1 MVPPERAG
9 VKVPGD
15 LFATK
20 KRYANI
26 DQKAKPS
33 LAYSSLTT
41 QTQVSENVYLL
52 DEAYGLGKDL
62 LGGKGHG
69 LVEMTHAGLPVPPGL
84 IVSTKVC
91 AEYYE
96 SGQQFPEELMPTV
109 MEKLAKVEE
118 RTGKKFGK
126 SLLVSVRSGA
136 PLSMPGMMDTILNL
150 GLNDDVVQYLITS
163 TKNERF
169 ALDAYRRF
177 IQMYGKIVEQIEG
190 SKFEDLIQKKKDA
203 KGVKDDVELDSED
216 LKQLV
221 SEFKALF
228 RSEAGKEFPSDPKEQ
243 LRRAIEAVL
252 KSWNGKRAIE
262 YRRFY
267 KIDDKMGTAVC
278 IVAMVFGN
286 TGDNSGSGVG
296 FTRNPSTGEQK
307 LYAEFLI
314 NAQGEDVVS
323 GARTPFSIEEIE
335 EKMPDLYKQL
345 VRIAGLLER
354 HYRDMQDFEF
364 TVENGKLWMLQ
375 TRTAK
380 RTAQAAVKIALDLVR
395 EGSITEE
402 DAVMRVDP
410 MQLDQLLHKHID
422 PEAHVDVLVR
432 GIAAS
437 PGAAV
442 GKAVFDTNRAAE
454 LGKLGESVIL
464 VRRETAPEDI
474 HGMIASQGVLTQRGG
489 KTCHA
494 AVVARGMGKP
504 AVVGAESL
512 IILDGK
518 ARSDDVIINEGD
530 IITIDGG
537 TGDVILGTAPLV
549 DAEISGDL
557 EEFLN
562 MADKYRRTG
571 VWANADTPT
580 MVAKA
585 IEFKAEGFGLV
596 RTERMFNAKIR
607 LPFVQRMIIS
617 STTEERK
624 KWLEKLK
631 EFQKKDFYD
640 IFMAAKGRPVVIR
653 LLDLPQHEFL
663 HAPASPELE
672 ELIAKKMSSLK
683 EDNPMLGHRGI
694 RLGMTYPEIYEM
706 QSRAIAEAK
715 VAVEAKGIEV
725 RAEIM
730 LPLTSEA
737 NELARLRELIKKILP
752 DSPVGTM
759 VETPRAAI
767 TATDI
772 AKYSDFF
779 SFGTNDLTQ
788 MTFGMSR
795 DDAEGKFLVKY
806 VEEKILPNN
815 PFEVIDKKGVGRL
828 MQIAS
833 EDGRRVNPKLEI
845 GVCGE
850 TGGDPESIEFF
861 INEVGVNYTS
871 CSPYRVPIARLASAQ
886 AAIKS
891 KSRERAEKK
900 YATTL

>member
-1 MVPPERAG
+1 M
-9 VKVPGD
+9 
-15 LFATK
+15 
-20 KRYANI
+20 
-26 DQKAKPS
+26 
-33 LAYSSLTT
+33 TT
-41 QTQVSENVYLL
+41 QTTISNKVLLL

-69 LVEMTHAGLPVPPGL
+69 LVEMNHAGLPVPPG
-84 IVSTKVC
+84 IIITTTVC
-91 AEYYE
+91 GDYY
-96 SGQQFPEELMPTV
+96 SNDRKFPVNLMPIV
-109 MEKLAKVEE
+109 LSKMKDIEMK
-118 RTGKKFGK
+118 TGKKFGK

-136 PLSMPGMMDTILNL
+136 PISMPGMMDTILNL
-150 GLNDDVVQYLITS
+150 GLNDEVLQYLITS

-169 ALDAYRRF
+169 AYDAYRRF
-177 IQMYGKIVEQIEG
+177 VQMYAKIVEQLEG
-190 SKFEDLIQKKKDA
+190 SLFEDLIQKKKDSRN
-203 KGVKDDVELDSED
+203 VKNDVDLDAEALAELVKEF
-216 LKQLV
+216 KQL
-221 SEFKALF
+221 FK
-228 RSEAGKEFPSDPKEQ
+228 EKTGKAFPNDPNEQ
-243 LRRAIEAVL
+243 LRSAIEAVL

-262 YRRFY
+262 YRKFY
-267 KIDDKMGTAVC
+267 KISDSMGTAVN

-286 TGDNSGSGVG
+286 TGNNSGSGVG
-296 FTRNPSTGEQK
+296 FTRNPNTGEKK
-307 LYAEFLI
+307 LFAEFLI

-323 GARTPFSIEEIE
+323 GARTPFSIDDIKEM
-335 EKMPDLYKQL
+335 MPELYSQISK
-345 VRIAGLLER
+345 IATTLES
-354 HYRDMQDFEF
+354 HYKDMQDFEF

-375 TRTAK
+375 TRTGK
-380 RTAQAAVKIALDLVR
+380 RTAQAAVKIALDLVN
-395 EGSITEE
+395 EGSIKEE
-402 DAVMRVDP
+402 EALLRVEP
-410 MQLDQLLHKHID
+410 TQLDQLLHKHID
-422 PEAHVDVLVR
+422 PESHVDVLVR

-454 LGKLGESVIL
+454 LGKAGEKEIL

-512 IILDGK
+512 LILDGK
-518 ARSDDVIINEGD
+518 ARAGEAVISEGD

-537 TGDVILGTAPLV
+537 TGDVIIGSAPLV
-549 DAEISGDL
+549 DVKLSGDL
-557 EEFLN
+557 GVLLK
-562 MADKYRRTG
+562 MADKFRKTQ
-571 VWANADTPT
+571 VWANADTPS

-585 IEFKAEGFGLV
+585 IEFQAEGFGLV
-596 RTERMFNAKIR
+596 RTERMFNAEDR

-617 STTEERK
+617 SDTEERK
-624 KWLEKLK
+624 KWLERLK
-631 EFQKKDFYD
+631 EFQKKDFHD
-640 IFMAAKGRPVVIR
+640 IFLAAQGRPVVIR

-663 HAPASPELE
+663 HAPASPDLMEP
-672 ELIAKKMSSLK
+672 ITKKLPSLK

-706 QSRAIAEAK
+706 QSKAIAEAK
-715 VAVEAKGIEV
+715 SAVEAAGVKV
-725 RAEIM
+725 KVEIM

-737 NELARLRELIKKILP
+737 NELMRLRKLVKSILP

-759 VETPRAAI
+759 IETPRAAI
-767 TATDI
+767 TADEI

-795 DDAEGKFLVKY
+795 DDAEGKFLIKY
-806 VEEKILPNN
+806 VEEKVIPNN

-828 MQIAS
+828 MKIAS
-833 EDGRRVNPKLEI
+833 ADGRRQNASLEI

-886 AAIKS
+886 AVIHKKS
-891 KSRERAEKK
+891 PRVDGSI
-900 YATTL
+900 

>member
-1 MVPPERAG
+1 M
-9 VKVPGD
+9 
-15 LFATK
+15 
-20 KRYANI
+20 
-26 DQKAKPS
+26 
-33 LAYSSLTT
+33 TT
-41 QTQVSENVYLL
+41 QTAVSENVYLL
-52 DEAYGLGKDL
+52 DEAYGLGKDV

-69 LVEMTHAGLPVPPGL
+69 LVEMAHAGLPVPPAV
-84 IVSTKVC
+84 IISTRVC
-91 AEYYE
+91 AEYYDA
-96 SGQQFPEELMPTV
+96 GGRFPEDLMPTV
-109 MEKLAKVEE
+109 LAKLQSVEQK
-118 RTGKKFGK
+118 TGKKFGK

-150 GLNDDVVQYLITS
+150 GLNDEVVQYLIAS

-169 ALDAYRRF
+169 AFDAYRRF
-177 IQMYGKIVEQIEG
+177 IQMYGKIVEKIDG
-190 SKFEDLIQKKKDA
+190 SRFETIIDEKKKA
-203 KGVKDDVELDSED
+203 KGVSSDVELTTSD
-216 LKQLV
+216 LQELV
-221 SEFKALF
+221 LAFKKIF
-228 RSEAGKEFPSDPKEQ
+228 QEETGREFPSDPQEQ

-252 KSWNGKRAIE
+252 KSWMGKRAIE

-267 KIDDKMGTAVC
+267 KIDDKMGTAVS
-278 IVAMVFGN
+278 IVAMIFGN
-286 TGDNSGSGVG
+286 TGDESGSGVG
-296 FTRNPSTGEQK
+296 FTRNPSTGEKK
-307 LYAEFLI
+307 LFAEFLI

-323 GARTPFSIEEIE
+323 GARTPFSIEDIQ
-335 EKMPDLYKQL
+335 EKMPDLYGQL
-345 VRIAGLLER
+345 QKIAGLLER
-354 HYRDMQDFEF
+354 HYKDVQDFEF

-380 RTAQAAVKIALDLVR
+380 RTAQAAVRIALDLVS
-395 EGSITEE
+395 EGAISEQE
-402 DAVMRVDP
+402 AVMRVEP
-410 MQLDQLLHKHID
+410 TQLDQLLHKHID
-422 PEAHVDVLVR
+422 PEAHVDVLVK

-442 GKAVFDTNRAAE
+442 GKAIFDTGKAAE

-504 AVVGAESL
+504 AVVGAETLLVQDSV
-512 IILDGK
+512 
-518 ARSDDVIINEGD
+518 ARAGDIMINEGD

-537 TGDVILGTAPLV
+537 TGEVILGTAPLV
-549 DAEISGDL
+549 DAEISSDL
-557 EEFLN
+557 EQFLKL
-562 MADKYRRTG
+562 ADKFRKTG

-663 HAPASPELE
+663 HAPASPELG
-672 ELIAKKMSSLK
+672 ELISKKLPSLK

-706 QSRAIAEAK
+706 QASAISEAK
-715 VAVEAKGIEV
+715 KAVEAKGIKV

-737 NELARLRELIKKILP
+737 NELLRLRELIKAILP

-759 VETPRAAI
+759 IETPRAAV
-767 TATDI
+767 TAGEI
-772 AKYSDFF
+772 GRYSDFF

-815 PFEVIDKKGVGRL
+815 PFEVIDERGVGRL
-828 MQIAS
+828 MQIAV
-833 EDGRRVNPKLEI
+833 EDGRAQNPQLEI

-850 TGGDPESIEFF
+850 PGGDPESIEFF
-861 INEVGVNYTS
+861 VNKVGVNYTS

-886 AAIKS
+886 AAIRGGEKLS
-891 KSRERAEKK
+891 KKK
-900 YATTL
+900 YGSTL

>member
-1 MVPPERAG
+1 MPQRSSEAERLRMETSA
-9 VKVPGD
+9 
-15 LFATK
+15 
-20 KRYANI
+20 
-26 DQKAKPS
+26 
-33 LAYSSLTT
+33 
-41 QTQVSENVYLL
+41 QTVYLL
-52 DEAYGLGKDL
+52 EEAHGLGKDV
-62 LGGKGHG
+62 LGGKGQG
-69 LVEMTHAGLPVPPGL
+69 LVEMNRAGLPVPPSV
-84 IVSTKVC
+84 IIPTKVC
-91 AEYYE
+91 VQYYE
-96 SGQQFPEELMPTV
+96 NGQKFPEGLMPSV
-109 MEKLAKVEE
+109 MSKLKKIEE

-150 GLNDDVVQYLITS
+150 GLNDEVLQYLISS

-169 ALDAYRRF
+169 AYDAYRRF
-177 IQMYGKIVEQIEG
+177 VQMYGKIVERLDGEE
-190 SKFEDLIQKKKDA
+190 FEKLIQKKKEA
-203 KGVKDDVELDSED
+203 RGVKNDVDLTASDLAELV
-216 LKQLV
+216 K
-221 SEFKALF
+221 EFKQVF
-228 RSEAGKEFPSDPKEQ
+228 KEKTGKEFPSDPEEQ
-243 LRRAIEAVL
+243 LKRAIEAVL
-252 KSWNGKRAIE
+252 LSWNGKRAIE

-267 KIDDKMGTAVC
+267 KIDDKMGTAVS

-286 TGDNSGSGVG
+286 TGNNSGSGVG
-296 FTRNPSTGEQK
+296 FTRNPNTGEK
-307 LYAEFLI
+307 HLFAEFLI

-323 GARTPFSIEEIE
+323 GTRTPFSVEEIQ
-335 EKMPDLYKQL
+335 EKMPEIHKQIID
-345 VRIAGLLER
+345 IATLLEN
-354 HYRDMQDFEF
+354 HYKDMQDFEF

-375 TRTAK
+375 TRTGK
-380 RTAQAAVKIALDLVR
+380 RTAQAAVKIALDLVN
-395 EGSITEE
+395 EGMITEE
-402 DAVMRVDP
+402 DAVMRVEP
-410 MQLDQLLHKHID
+410 TQLDQLLHKHID
-422 PEAHVDVLVR
+422 PEARVDVLVK

-442 GKAVFDTNRAAE
+442 GKAIFDTNKAAE

-504 AVVGAESL
+504 AVVGAETLL
-512 IILDGK
+512 IADNQ
-518 ARSDDVIINEGD
+518 ARSGDVIISEGD

-537 TGDVILGTAPLV
+537 SGDVILGAAPLV

-557 EEFLN
+557 AEFLT
-562 MADKYRRTG
+562 MADKFRKNG

-585 IEFKAEGFGLV
+585 LEFQAEGFGLV
-596 RTERMFNAKIR
+596 RTERMFNAKNR

-617 STTEERK
+617 ENTEERK

-631 EFQKKDFYD
+631 EFQRNDFYE
-640 IFMAAKGRPVVIR
+640 IFLAAKGRPVVIR

-663 HAPASPELE
+663 HAPASPELG
-672 ELIAKKMSSLK
+672 ELIAKKMPSLK

-706 QSRAIAEAK
+706 QSSAIAEAK
-715 VAVEAKGIEV
+715 KMVERRGIKV

-759 VETPRAAI
+759 VETPRATV
-767 TATDI
+767 TAGDI
-772 AKYSDFF
+772 AEYADFF

-806 VEEKILPNN
+806 VEEKVLPSN

-828 MQIAS
+828 MKIAT
-833 EDGRRVNPKLEI
+833 EDARKVNPKLEV

-850 TGGDPESIEFF
+850 TGGDSESIEFF
-861 INEVGVNYTS
+861 VNEIGVNYTS

-886 AAIKS
+886 AAIK
-891 KSRERAEKK
+891 KRKK
-900 YATTL
+900 DQEYSSTL

>member
-1 MVPPERAG
+1 M
-9 VKVPGD
+9 
-15 LFATK
+15 
-20 KRYANI
+20 
-26 DQKAKPS
+26 
-33 LAYSSLTT
+33 TT
-41 QTQVSENVYLL
+41 QTAVSENVYLL
-52 DEAYGLGKDL
+52 DEAYGLGKDV

-69 LVEMTHAGLPVPPGL
+69 LVEMAHAGLPVPPAV
-84 IVSTKVC
+84 IISTRVC
-91 AEYYE
+91 AEYYDNGE
-96 SGQQFPEELMPTV
+96 RFPEDLMPIVLT
-109 MEKLAKVEE
+109 KLKAVEE
-118 RTGKKFGK
+118 KTEKKFGK

-150 GLNDDVVQYLITS
+150 GLNDQVVEYLVAS

-169 ALDAYRRF
+169 AYDAYRRF
-177 IQMYGKIVEQIEG
+177 IQMYGKIVEKIEG
-190 SKFEDLIQKKKDA
+190 AKFEELIEKKKSSR
-203 KGVKDDVELDSED
+203 GITSDVELSTTD
-216 LKQLV
+216 LKEIV
-221 SEFKALF
+221 SEFKSLF
-228 RSEAGKEFPSDPKEQ
+228 KAETGKEFPRNPDEQ

-252 KSWNGKRAIE
+252 QSWMGKRAIE

-267 KIDDKMGTAVC
+267 KIDDKMGTAVS
-278 IVAMVFGN
+278 IVAMIFGN
-286 TGDNSGSGVG
+286 TGDDSGSGVG
-296 FTRNPSTGEQK
+296 FTRNPSTGDKK
-307 LYAEFLI
+307 LFAEFLI

-323 GARTPFSIEEIE
+323 GARTPFSIEEIQE
-335 EKMPDLYKQL
+335 GMPDLYEQL
-345 VRIAGLLER
+345 QKIAGLLEK
-354 HYRDMQDFEF
+354 HYKDVQDFEF

-380 RTAQAAVKIALDLVR
+380 RTAQAAVRIALDLVR
-395 EGSITEE
+395 EGGISEE
-402 DAVMRVDP
+402 DAVMRVEP
-410 MQLDQLLHKHID
+410 TQLDQLLHKHID
-422 PEAHVDVLVR
+422 PEAHVDVLVK

-442 GKAVFDTNRAAE
+442 GKAVFDTNKAAE

-512 IILDGK
+512 LIVDGE
-518 ARSDDVIINEGD
+518 ARAGDVIINEGD
-530 IITIDGG
+530 VITIDGG
-537 TGDVILGTAPLV
+537 TGDVILGPAPLV

-557 EEFLN
+557 DQFLT
-562 MADKYRRTG
+562 MADKFRKTG

-663 HAPASPELE
+663 HAPASPELG
-672 ELIAKKMSSLK
+672 ELISKKLPSLK

-706 QSRAIAEAK
+706 QARAISEAK
-715 VAVEAKGIEV
+715 IAVEGKGIKV

-730 LPLTSEA
+730 LPLTSVA
-737 NELARLRELIKKILP
+737 NELVRLRELIKRILP

-759 VETPRAAI
+759 IETPRAAV
-767 TATDI
+767 TAGEI
-772 AKYSDFF
+772 GRYSDFF

-815 PFEVIDKKGVGRL
+815 PFEVIDEQGVGRL
-828 MQIAS
+828 MKMAA
-833 EDGRRVNPKLEI
+833 EDGRAQNPHLEI

-850 TGGDPESIEFF
+850 TGGDPESIDFF
-861 INEVGVNYTS
+861 VNGVGVNYTS

-886 AAIKS
+886 AAIRGS
-891 KSRERAEKK
+891 KKHSTKK
-900 YATTL
+900 YASSV

>member
-1 MVPPERAG
+1 
-9 VKVPGD
+9 
-15 LFATK
+15 
-20 KRYANI
+20 
-26 DQKAKPS
+26 
-33 LAYSSLTT
+33 
-41 QTQVSENVYLL
+41 VYLL
-52 DEAYGLGKDL
+52 DEAYGLGKDV

-69 LVEMTHAGLPVPPGL
+69 LVEMNRAGLPVPPSV
-84 IVSTKVC
+84 IISTRVC
-91 AEYYE
+91 SEYYE
-96 SGQQFPEELMPTV
+96 NAARFPNDLMPMV
-109 MEKLAKVEE
+109 LEKLKAIEE
-118 RTGKKFGK
+118 KTGKTFGK

-150 GLNDDVVQYLITS
+150 GLNDEVLEYLISS

-169 ALDAYRRF
+169 AYDAYRRF
-177 IQMYGKIVEQIEG
+177 VQMYGRIVERIEG
-190 SKFEDLIQKKKDA
+190 SEFEDLIQKKKET
-203 KGVKDDVELDSED
+203 KGVKNDVD
-216 LKQLV
+216 LTAADLADLV
-221 SEFKALF
+221 KEFKKLF
-228 RSEAGKEFPSDPKEQ
+228 KERTGREFPSDPKEQ
-243 LRRAIEAVL
+243 LKRAIEAVL
-252 KSWNGKRAIE
+252 QSWNGKRAIE

-296 FTRNPSTGEQK
+296 FTRNPNTGEK
-307 LYAEFLI
+307 HLFAEFLI

-323 GARTPFSIEEIE
+323 GSRTPLSIEEIQ
-335 EKMPDLYKQL
+335 EKMPNIHKQIIE
-345 VRIAGLLER
+345 IATLLES
-354 HYRDMQDFEF
+354 HYKDMQDFEF

-375 TRTAK
+375 TRTGK
-380 RTAQAAVKIALDLVR
+380 RTAQAAVRIALDLVG
-395 EGSITEE
+395 EKVISDEE
-402 DAVMRVDP
+402 AVMRVDP
-410 MQLDQLLHKHID
+410 AQLDQLLHKHID
-422 PEAHVDVLVR
+422 PEARVDVLVK

-442 GKAVFDTNRAAE
+442 GKAVFDTNKAAE

-504 AVVGAESL
+504 AVVGAETLL
-512 IILDGK
+512 ITDGQ
-518 ARSDDVIINEGD
+518 ARSGDVMINEGD

-537 TGDVILGTAPLV
+537 SGDVILGAAPLV
-549 DAEISGDL
+549 DAEISEDL
-557 EEFLN
+557 ADFLN
-562 MADKYRRTG
+562 LADKFRKNG
-571 VWANADTPT
+571 VWANADTPA

-585 IEFKAEGFGLV
+585 IEFQAEGFGLV
-596 RTERMFNAKIR
+596 RTERMFNAKNR

-617 STTEERK
+617 ENTEERK

-631 EFQKKDFYD
+631 EFQRNDFYD
-640 IFMAAKGRPVVIR
+640 IFLAAKGRPVVIR

-663 HAPASPELE
+663 HAPASPELG
-672 ELIAKKMSSLK
+672 ELISKKMPSLK

-706 QSRAIAEAK
+706 QSAAIAEARK
-715 VAVEAKGIEV
+715 MVEAKGIKV

-737 NELARLRELIKKILP
+737 KELARLRELIKKILP

-759 VETPRAAI
+759 IETPRAAV
-767 TATDI
+767 TAREI
-772 AKYSDFF
+772 AEFADFF

-806 VEEKILPNN
+806 VEEKVLPNN
-815 PFEVIDKKGVGRL
+815 PFEVVDRKGVGRL
-828 MQIAS
+828 MRIAT
-833 EDGRRVNPKLEI
+833 EDGRQVNPKLEV

-861 INEVGVNYTS
+861 VNEVGVNYTS

-886 AAIKS
+886 AAIKARS
-891 KSRERAEKK
+891 AQVTRKQYS
-900 YATTL
+900 TL

>member
-1 MVPPERAG
+1 MTA
-9 VKVPGD
+9 
-15 LFATK
+15 
-20 KRYANI
+20 
-26 DQKAKPS
+26 
-33 LAYSSLTT
+33 
-41 QTQVSENVYLL
+41 QTNASQTVYLL
-52 DEAYGLGKDL
+52 DEAYGLGKDV

-69 LVEMTHAGLPVPPGL
+69 LVEMNHAGLPVPPSL
-84 IVSTKVC
+84 IISTRVC
-91 AEYYE
+91 INYYE
-96 SGQQFPEELMPTV
+96 NGKRFPDDIMPTLLTKIKKIE
-109 MEKLAKVEE
+109 EK
-118 RTGKKFGK
+118 TGKKFGK

-136 PLSMPGMMDTILNL
+136 PFSMPGMLDTILNL
-150 GLNDDVVQYLITS
+150 GLNDEVLQHLISS

-169 ALDAYRRF
+169 AYDAYRRF
-177 IQMYGKIVEQIEG
+177 VQMYGKIVEGIEG
-190 SKFEDLIQKKKDA
+190 SEFEDLIQKKKDSR
-203 KGVKDDVELDSED
+203 GVKSDVD
-216 LKQLV
+216 LTAADLADLVKQ
-221 SEFKALF
+221 FKQIF
-228 RSEAGKEFPSDPKEQ
+228 KEKTGKEFPSDPEEQ
-243 LRRAIEAVL
+243 LHRAIEAVL
-252 KSWNGKRAIE
+252 LSWNGKRAVE

-267 KIDDKMGTAVC
+267 KIDDKMGTAVS

-286 TGDNSGSGVG
+286 TGNNSGSGVG
-296 FTRNPSTGEQK
+296 FTRNPNTGERH
-307 LYAEFLI
+307 LFAEYLN

-323 GARTPFSIEEIE
+323 GTRTPLSIEEIQ
-335 EKMPDLYKQL
+335 EKMPEVYNQIIN
-345 VRIAGLLER
+345 IATLLEK
-354 HYRDMQDFEF
+354 HYKDMQDFEF

-375 TRTAK
+375 TRTGK
-380 RTAQAAVKIALDLVR
+380 RTAQAAVKIALDLVK
-395 EGSITEE
+395 EGVISDE
-402 DAVMRVDP
+402 DAVMRVEP
-410 MQLDQLLHKHID
+410 SQLDQMLHKHID
-422 PEAHVDVLVR
+422 PEAHVDVLVK

-442 GKAVFDTNRAAE
+442 GKAIFDTNKAAE

-504 AVVGAESL
+504 AVVGAETLL
-512 IILDGK
+512 ISEGQ
-518 ARSDDVIINEGD
+518 ARSGDVIINEGD
-530 IITIDGG
+530 VITIDGG
-537 TGDVILGTAPLV
+537 SGDVILGAAQLV
-549 DAEISGDL
+549 DAELSTDL
-557 EEFLN
+557 AEFLG
-562 MADKYRRTG
+562 MADKFRKNG
-571 VWANADTPT
+571 VWANADTPS

-585 IEFKAEGFGLV
+585 IEFHAEGFGLV

-617 STTEERK
+617 ENTEERK

-640 IFMAAKGRPVVIR
+640 IFLAAKGRPVVIR

-663 HAPASPELE
+663 HAPASPELG
-672 ELIAKKMSSLK
+672 ELIAKKMPSLR

-706 QSRAIAEAK
+706 QSKAIAEAK
-715 VAVEAKGIEV
+715 RQVEERGIKV

-737 NELARLRELIKKILP
+737 NELSRLRELIKAILP

-759 VETPRAAI
+759 IETPRATV
-767 TATDI
+767 TADEI
-772 AKYSDFF
+772 AKYADFF

-806 VEEKILPNN
+806 VEEKVLPNN
-815 PFEVIDKKGVGRL
+815 PFEVVDKKGVGRL
-828 MQIAS
+828 MKIAV
-833 EDGRRVNPKLEI
+833 EDGRKTNPKLEV

-861 INEVGVNYTS
+861 VNEVGVNYTS

-886 AAIKS
+886 AAIKKKSTGLS
-891 KSRERAEKK
+891 KKTYS
-900 YATTL
+900 TTA

>member
-1 MVPPERAG
+1 MTV
-9 VKVPGD
+9 
-15 LFATK
+15 
-20 KRYANI
+20 
-26 DQKAKPS
+26 Q
-33 LAYSSLTT
+33 TT
-41 QTQVSENVYLL
+41 ASANVYLL
-52 DEAYGLGKDL
+52 DEAYGLGKDI

-69 LVEMTHAGLPVPPGL
+69 LAEMSHAGLPVPPS
-84 IVSTKVC
+84 IIISTRVC
-91 AEYYE
+91 SSYYE
-96 SGQQFPEELMPTV
+96 SGRNFPADLMTVVMLKLKKMEESS
-109 MEKLAKVEE
+109 
-118 RTGKKFGK
+118 GKKFGK

-150 GLNDDVVQYLITS
+150 GLNEEVLQYLISS

-169 ALDAYRRF
+169 AYDTYRRF
-177 IQMYGKIVEQIEG
+177 IQMYGKIVEGIEG
-190 SKFEDLIQKKKDA
+190 SEFENLIQKKKDA
-203 KGVKDDVELDSED
+203 RGVKNDVDLSSSDLADLAKQFKQLFKERTGREFPTNPEEQ
-216 LKQLV
+216 LKQ
-221 SEFKALF
+221 
-228 RSEAGKEFPSDPKEQ
+228 
-243 LRRAIEAVL
+243 AIEAVL
-252 KSWNGKRAIE
+252 KSWMRDKAIE

-267 KIDDKMGTAVC
+267 KIDDKMGTAVN
-278 IVAMVFGN
+278 IVAMVYGN

-296 FTRNPSTGEQK
+296 FTRNPSTGEK
-307 LYAEFLI
+307 NLFAEFLI

-323 GARTPFSIEEIE
+323 GTRTPFSIEDIHH
-335 EKMPDLYKQL
+335 KMPDLHNQIIK
-345 VRIAGLLER
+345 IAKLLEA
-354 HYRDMQDFEF
+354 HYKDMQDFEF

-375 TRTAK
+375 TRTGK
-380 RTAQAAVKIALDLVR
+380 RTAQAAVRIALDLVN
-395 EGSITEE
+395 EGLIAEE
-402 DAVMRVDP
+402 EAVMRVEP
-410 MQLDQLLHKHID
+410 TQLDQLLHKHID
-422 PEAHVDVLVR
+422 PKAHVDVLVK

-442 GKAVFDTNRAAE
+442 GKAIFNTNKAAE

-504 AVVGAESL
+504 AVVGAETLL
-512 IILDGK
+512 ITEQQ
-518 ARSDDVIINEGD
+518 ARMGDISINEGD
-530 IITIDGG
+530 ILTIDGG
-537 TGDVILGTAPLV
+537 TGDVILGAAPLV
-549 DAEISGDL
+549 DAEISKDL
-557 EEFLN
+557 TDFLQ
-562 MADKYRRTG
+562 MADKFRKTG

-585 IEFKAEGFGLV
+585 IEFQAEGFGLV

-617 STTEERK
+617 ENTEERK
-624 KWLEKLK
+624 KWLDKLK
-631 EFQKKDFYD
+631 EFQKNDFYD
-640 IFMAAKGRPVVIR
+640 IFLAANGRPVVVR

-663 HAPASPELE
+663 HAPASPELG
-672 ELIAKKMSSLK
+672 ELITKKLPSLK

-715 VAVEAKGIEV
+715 KQVEEKGIKV
-725 RAEIM
+725 RVEIM

-737 NELARLRELIKKILP
+737 NELARLRGLIKKILP

-759 VETPRAAI
+759 LETPRAAV
-767 TATDI
+767 TANQI
-772 AKYSDFF
+772 AMYSDFF

-806 VEEKILPNN
+806 VEEKVLPNN
-815 PFEVIDKKGVGRL
+815 PFEVVDKEGVGRL
-828 MQIAS
+828 MRIATA
-833 EDGRRVNPKLEI
+833 DGRRTNPKLEV

-861 INEVGVNYTS
+861 INEVGVSYTS

-886 AAIKS
+886 ATIKRKS
-891 KSRERAEKK
+891 KDLSKK
-900 YATTL
+900 EYSSTL

>member
-1 MVPPERAG
+1 
-9 VKVPGD
+9 
-15 LFATK
+15 
-20 KRYANI
+20 
-26 DQKAKPS
+26 
-33 LAYSSLTT
+33 
-41 QTQVSENVYLL
+41 
-52 DEAYGLGKDL
+52 
-62 LGGKGHG
+62 
-69 LVEMTHAGLPVPPGL
+69 
-84 IVSTKVC
+84 
-91 AEYYE
+91 
-96 SGQQFPEELMPTV
+96 
-109 MEKLAKVEE
+109 
-118 RTGKKFGK
+118 
-126 SLLVSVRSGA
+126 
-136 PLSMPGMMDTILNL
+136 
-150 GLNDDVVQYLITS
+150 VQYLQSS
-163 TKNERF
+163 TGNERF
-169 ALDAYRRF
+169 AYDAYRRF
-177 IQMYGKIVEQIEG
+177 IQMYGKIVERIDG
-190 SKFEDLIQKKKDA
+190 NKFEDLIGKKKVS
-203 KGVKDDVELDSED
+203 KGVKSDVELDSQD
-216 LKQLV
+216 LKALV
-221 SEFKALF
+221 RDFKALF
-228 RSEAGKEFPSDPKEQ
+228 REETGLEFPSDPKEQ
-243 LRRAIEAVL
+243 LRRAVEAVL
-252 KSWNGKRAIE
+252 QSWNGKRAIE

-267 KIDDKMGTAVC
+267 KIDDKMGTAVN
-278 IVAMVFGN
+278 IIAMVFGN

-296 FTRNPSTGEQK
+296 FTRNPSTGEKK
-307 LYAEFLI
+307 LFAEFLI

-335 EKMPDLYKQL
+335 ESMPDLYGQL
-345 VRIAGLLER
+345 LRISGLLEK

-375 TRTAK
+375 TRTGK
-380 RTAQAAVKIALDLVR
+380 RTAQAAIKIALDLV
-395 EGSITEE
+395 GDGTITEE
-402 DAVMRVDP
+402 EAVMKVDP
-410 MQLDQLLHKHID
+410 TQLDQLLHKHID
-422 PEAHVDVLVR
+422 PEAHIDVLVR

-442 GKAVFDTNRAAE
+442 GKAIFDTNKAAE

-504 AVVGAESL
+504 AVVGAETLL
-512 IILDGK
+512 ISNNLAQAG
-518 ARSDDVIINEGD
+518 DVLINEGD

-537 TGDVILGTAPLV
+537 TGDVILGAAPLV
-549 DAEISGDL
+549 DPEISGDL
-557 EEFLN
+557 DKFLSL
-562 MADKYRRTG
+562 ADKFRKTG
-571 VWANADTPT
+571 VWANADTPA
-580 MVAKA
+580 MVARA

-617 STTEERK
+617 SSTEERK
-624 KWLEKLK
+624 KWLAKLK
-631 EFQKKDFYD
+631 EFQKRDFYD
-640 IFMAAKGRPVVIR
+640 IFLAAKGRPVVIR

-663 HAPASPELE
+663 HAPASPELG
-672 ELIAKKMSSLK
+672 ELIAKKLPSLK

-706 QSRAIAEAK
+706 QAQAIAEAK
-715 VAVEAKGIEV
+715 IAVEAKGINV

-737 NELARLRELIKKILP
+737 NELVRLRELIKRILP

-759 VETPRAAI
+759 IETPRAAV
-767 TATDI
+767 TAGDI

-815 PFEVIDKKGVGRL
+815 PFEVVDKKGVGRL
-828 MQIAS
+828 MKIAT
-833 EDGRRVNPKLEI
+833 EDGRLQNPNLEV

-886 AAIKS
+886 AVIKR
-891 KSRERAEKK
+891 KSVDAEKK
-900 YATTL
+900 KYSSTL

>member
-1 MVPPERAG
+1 VQL
-9 VKVPGD
+9 VD
-15 LFATK
+15 
-20 KRYANI
+20 
-26 DQKAKPS
+26 
-33 LAYSSLTT
+33 SLTS
-41 QTQVSENVYLL
+41 QTAISDNVYLL
-52 DEAYGLGKDL
+52 EEAYGLGKDV

-69 LVEMTHAGLPVPPGL
+69 LVEMTHAGLPVPPG
-84 IVSTKVC
+84 IIISTRVC
-91 AEYYE
+91 SDYYE
-96 SGQQFPEELMPTV
+96 NGRKFPEGLMATV
-109 MEKLAKVEE
+109 MSKLAVVEQK
-118 RTGKKFGK
+118 TGKKFGQ

-150 GLNDDVVQYLITS
+150 GLNDEVVQYLVAS
-163 TKNERF
+163 TNNERF
-169 ALDAYRRF
+169 AYDAYRRF
-177 IQMYGKIVEQIEG
+177 IQMYGKIVERIDG
-190 SKFEDLIQKKKDA
+190 NRFEDLIEKKKVA
-203 KGVKDDVELDSED
+203 KGVESDVELDKWGMKE
-216 LKQLV
+216 LVTEFKQL
-221 SEFKALF
+221 FKQ
-228 RSEAGKEFPSDPKEQ
+228 ETGKDFPSDPGEQ

-252 KSWNGKRAIE
+252 RSWNGKRAVE

-267 KIDDKMGTAVC
+267 KIDDSMGTAVN
-278 IVAMVFGN
+278 IVAMIFGN

-296 FTRNPSTGEQK
+296 FTRNPSTGEKK
-307 LYAEFLI
+307 LFAEFLI

-323 GARTPFSIEEIE
+323 GARTPFSIEDIQ
-335 EKMPDLYKQL
+335 EKMPDLYSQL
-345 VRIAGLLER
+345 SRIGGLLER

-375 TRTAK
+375 TRTGK
-380 RTAQAAVKIALDLVR
+380 RTAQAAVRIALDFVSDR
-395 EGSITEE
+395 VITDEE
-402 DAVMRVDP
+402 AVMRVEP
-410 MQLDQLLHKHID
+410 AQLDQLLHKHID
-422 PEAHVDVLVR
+422 PDAHVDVLVR

-442 GKAVFDTNRAAE
+442 GKAIFDTNRAAE

-504 AVVGAESL
+504 AVVGAETL
-512 IILDGK
+512 VIFDKDHDKPAHAQAG
-518 ARSDDVIINEGD
+518 DVVINDGD
-530 IITIDGG
+530 ILTIDGG
-537 TGDVILGTAPLV
+537 TGDVILGSAPLV

-557 EEFLN
+557 DEFLTL
-562 MADKYRRTG
+562 ADKFRKTG
-571 VWANADTPT
+571 VWANADTPQ

-585 IEFKAEGFGLV
+585 IEFRAEGFGLV

-607 LPFVQRMIIS
+607 LPYVQRMIIS

-631 EFQKKDFYD
+631 EFQKRDFYD
-640 IFMAAKGRPVVIR
+640 IFLAAKGRPVVIR

-663 HAPASPELE
+663 HAPASPELGD
-672 ELIAKKMSSLK
+672 LIAKKLPSLK

-706 QSRAIAEAK
+706 QAQAIAEAK
-715 VAVEAKGIEV
+715 ISVEAKGIKV

-737 NELARLRELIKKILP
+737 KELSRLRELIKKILP

-759 VETPRAAI
+759 IETPRAAV
-767 TATDI
+767 TAGEI
-772 AKYSDFF
+772 AKFADFF

-806 VEEKILPNN
+806 VEEKILPYN
-815 PFEVIDKKGVGRL
+815 PFEVVDKKGVGRL
-828 MQIAS
+828 MKIAT
-833 EDGRRVNPKLEI
+833 EDGRLQNPKLEI

-861 INEVGVNYTS
+861 VNEVGVNYTS

-886 AAIKS
+886 AAIKR
-891 KSRERAEKK
+891 KSDGERK
-900 YATTL
+900 YSTV

>member
-1 MVPPERAG
+1 MTVQSTAS
-9 VKVPGD
+9 
-15 LFATK
+15 
-20 KRYANI
+20 
-26 DQKAKPS
+26 QS
-33 LAYSSLTT
+33 
-41 QTQVSENVYLL
+41 VYLL
-52 DEAYGLGKDL
+52 DEAYGLGKDV

-69 LVEMTHAGLPVPPGL
+69 LVEMNHAGLPVPPS
-84 IVSTKVC
+84 IIISTRIC
-91 AEYYE
+91 SEYYE
-96 SGQQFPEELMPTV
+96 RGQIFPQDLMSTV
-109 MEKLAKVEE
+109 LTKLKKLEE

-150 GLNDDVVQYLITS
+150 GLNDEVLQYLITS
-163 TKNERF
+163 TNNERF
-169 ALDAYRRF
+169 AYDTYRRF
-177 IQMYGKIVEQIEG
+177 VQMYGKIVEGIEA
-190 SKFEDLIQKKKDA
+190 SEFENLIQKKKDL
-203 KGVKDDVELDSED
+203 KRVKNDVDLTAADLLD
-216 LKQLV
+216 LLRQFKQL
-221 SEFKALF
+221 F
-228 RSEAGKEFPSDPKEQ
+228 RERTGKEFPSNPEEQ
-243 LRRAIEAVL
+243 LRKAIEAVL
-252 KSWNGKRAIE
+252 LSWMGNKAIE

-267 KIDDKMGTAVC
+267 KIDDKMGTAVN
-278 IVAMVFGN
+278 IVAMVYGN
-286 TGDNSGSGVG
+286 TGENSGSGVG
-296 FTRNPSTGEQK
+296 FTRNPSTGEK
-307 LYAEFLI
+307 HLFAEFLI

-323 GARTPFSIEEIE
+323 GSRTPLSIEDIQ
-335 EKMPDLYKQL
+335 EKMPDLHNQIIK
-345 VRIAGLLER
+345 IAKLLEK
-354 HYRDMQDFEF
+354 HYRDVQDFEF

-375 TRTAK
+375 TRTGK
-380 RTAQAAVKIALDLVR
+380 RTAQAAIKIALDLVK
-395 EGSITEE
+395 EGLISDEE
-402 DAVMRVDP
+402 AVMRVEP
-410 MQLDQLLHKHID
+410 TQLDQLLHKRID
-422 PEAHVDVLVR
+422 PKAHVDVLVK

-442 GKAVFDTNRAAE
+442 GKAIFNTNKAAE

-504 AVVGAESL
+504 AVVGAETLL
-512 IILDGK
+512 ISETQ
-518 ARSDDVIINEGD
+518 ARTGDVIINEGD
-530 IITIDGG
+530 VITIDGG
-537 TGDVILGTAPLV
+537 TGDVILGAASLV
-549 DAEISGDL
+549 DPEMSGDL
-557 EEFLN
+557 AEFLSI
-562 MADKYRRTG
+562 ADKFRKNG

-585 IEFKAEGFGLV
+585 IEFQAEGFGLV

-617 STTEERK
+617 EDTEERK

-631 EFQKKDFYD
+631 EFQKNDFYD
-640 IFMAAKGRPVVIR
+640 IFLAAQGRPVVIR

-663 HAPASPELE
+663 HAPASPELGD
-672 ELIAKKMSSLK
+672 LIAKKMPSLK

-706 QSRAIAEAK
+706 QANAIAEAK
-715 VAVEAKGIEV
+715 REVEQKGITV

-737 NELARLRELIKKILP
+737 NEVLRLKLLIKKILP

-759 VETPRAAI
+759 IETPRATV
-767 TATDI
+767 TAGEI
-772 AKYSDFF
+772 AKYAEFF

-806 VEEKILPNN
+806 VEEKVLPNN
-815 PFEVIDKKGVGRL
+815 PFEVVDKVGVGRL
-828 MQIAS
+828 MKMAT
-833 EDGRRVNPKLEI
+833 EDGRRTNPKLEV

-861 INEVGVNYTS
+861 VNEVGVNYTS

-886 AAIKS
+886 AAIKR
-891 KSRERAEKK
+891 KSADQLKKK
-900 YATTL
+900 YASTL

>member
-1 MVPPERAG
+1 MQPVG
-9 VKVPGD
+9 
-15 LFATK
+15 
-20 KRYANI
+20 
-26 DQKAKPS
+26 
-33 LAYSSLTT
+33 SLTT
-41 QTQVSENVYLL
+41 QTAVSDNVYLFE
-52 DEAYGLGKDL
+52 EAYGLGKDL

-69 LVEMTHAGLPVPPGL
+69 LVEMTHAGLPVPPG
-84 IVSTKVC
+84 IIISTRVC
-91 AEYYE
+91 TEYYE
-96 SGQQFPEELMPTV
+96 NGETFPDGLMPTV
-109 MEKLAKVEE
+109 LAKLRVVEE
-118 RTGKKFGK
+118 KTGKKFGR

-150 GLNDDVVQYLITS
+150 GLNDDVVQYLQSS
-163 TKNERF
+163 TGNERF
-169 ALDAYRRF
+169 AYDAYRRF
-177 IQMYGKIVEQIEG
+177 IQMYGKIVERIDG
-190 SKFEDLIQKKKDA
+190 NKFEDLIERKKSA
-203 KGVKDDVELDSED
+203 KGLDSDVQLTARDMKE
-216 LKQLV
+216 LV
-221 SEFKALF
+221 SEFKRLF
-228 RSEAGKEFPSDPKEQ
+228 RDETGKDFPSDPQEQ
-243 LRRAIEAVL
+243 LQKAIEAVL
-252 KSWNGKRAIE
+252 RSWNGKRAIE

-267 KIDDKMGTAVC
+267 KIDDSMGTAVN
-278 IVAMVFGN
+278 IVAMIFGN

-296 FTRNPSTGEQK
+296 FTRNPSTGEKK
-307 LYAEFLI
+307 LFAEFLI

-335 EKMPDLYKQL
+335 EKMPDLYGQL
-345 VRIAGLLER
+345 GRIGGLLEK

-375 TRTAK
+375 TRTGK
-380 RTAQAAVKIALDLVR
+380 RTAQAAVKIALDFAGDGV
-395 EGSITEE
+395 ITEE
-402 DAVMRVDP
+402 EAVMRVEP
-410 MQLDQLLHKHID
+410 SQLDQLLHKHID
-422 PEAHVDVLVR
+422 PEAHLDVLVR

-442 GKAVFDTNRAAE
+442 GKAVFETNRAAE

-512 IILDGK
+512 VILDNRAQAG
-518 ARSDDVIINEGD
+518 DVVINEGD
-530 IITIDGG
+530 VVTIDGG
-537 TGDVILGTAPLV
+537 TGDVILGPAPLV
-549 DAEISGDL
+549 DAEITGDL
-557 EEFLN
+557 DRFLTL
-562 MADKYRRTG
+562 ADRFRKTG
-571 VWANADTPT
+571 VWANADTPQ
-580 MVAKA
+580 MVSKA

-607 LPFVQRMIIS
+607 LPYVQRMIIS

-631 EFQKKDFYD
+631 EFQKRDFYD
-640 IFMAAKGRPVVIR
+640 IFLAAKGRPVVIR

-663 HAPASPELE
+663 HAPASPELGD
-672 ELIAKKMSSLK
+672 LIAKKLPSLK

-706 QSRAIAEAK
+706 QAKAIAEAK
-715 VAVEAKGIEV
+715 VTVEAKGVEV
-725 RAEIM
+725 QAEIM

-737 NELARLRELIKKILP
+737 NELSRLRELIKRILP

-759 VETPRAAI
+759 IETPRAAV
-767 TATDI
+767 TAREI
-772 AKYSDFF
+772 AKFADFF

-815 PFEVIDKKGVGRL
+815 PFEVVDKKGVGRL
-828 MQIAS
+828 MKIAT
-833 EDGRRVNPKLEI
+833 EDGKLQNPKLEV

-886 AAIKS
+886 AAIKC
-891 KSRERAEKK
+891 KSADEESKK
-900 YATTL
+900 YSTV

>member
-1 MVPPERAG
+1 M
-9 VKVPGD
+9 
-15 LFATK
+15 
-20 KRYANI
+20 
-26 DQKAKPS
+26 
-33 LAYSSLTT
+33 TT
-41 QTQVSENVYLL
+41 QTAISDNVYLL
-52 DEAYGLGKDL
+52 EEAYGLGKEV

-69 LVEMTHAGLPVPPGL
+69 LVEMTHAGLPVPPG
-84 IVSTKVC
+84 IIISTRVC
-91 AEYYE
+91 SDYYE
-96 SGQQFPEELMPTV
+96 NGKKFPESLMPTV
-109 MEKLAKVEE
+109 MSKLAVLEE
-118 RTGKKFGK
+118 KTGRKFGN

-150 GLNDDVVQYLITS
+150 GLNDEVVRYLVTS
-163 TKNERF
+163 TNNERF
-169 ALDAYRRF
+169 AYDAYRRF
-177 IQMYGKIVEQIEG
+177 IQMYGKIVEHIDG
-190 SKFEDLIQKKKDA
+190 SKFENLIENKKA
-203 KGVKDDVELDSED
+203 ERRVASDVELSAED
-216 LKQLV
+216 LKELV
-221 SEFKALF
+221 LDFKKLF
-228 RSEAGKEFPSDPKEQ
+228 KTETGKDFPLDPKEQ
-243 LRRAIEAVL
+243 LRKAIEAVL
-252 KSWNGKRAIE
+252 QSWMGKRAVE

-267 KIDDKMGTAVC
+267 KIDDTMGTAVN
-278 IVAMVFGN
+278 IVAMIFGN

-296 FTRNPSTGEQK
+296 FTRNPSTGEKK
-307 LYAEFLI
+307 LFAEFLI

-335 EKMPDLYKQL
+335 ERMPSLYEQL
-345 VRIAGLLER
+345 SKISGLLER
-354 HYRDMQDFEF
+354 HYKDMQDFEF

-375 TRTAK
+375 TRTGK
-380 RTAQAAVKIALDLVR
+380 RTAQAAVRIALDFTSDGTIS
-395 EGSITEE
+395 EQE
-402 DAVMRVDP
+402 AVMRVEP
-410 MQLDQLLHKHID
+410 SQLDQMLHKHVD
-422 PEAHVDVLVR
+422 PEAHVDILVR

-437 PGAAV
+437 PGAAI
-442 GKAVFDTNRAAE
+442 GMAIFDTNKAAE

-474 HGMIASQGVLTQRGG
+474 HGMILSKGVLTQRGG

-494 AVVARGMGKP
+494 AVVARGMGLP
-504 AVVGAESL
+504 AVVGAETLKLLEKRDES
-512 IILDGK
+512 GK
-518 ARSDDVIINEGD
+518 LVETVAQAGDVMINEGD
-530 IITIDGG
+530 ILTIDGG

-549 DAEISGDL
+549 DAEVSDDLDGFLTIS
-557 EEFLN
+557 
-562 MADKYRRTG
+562 DKFRKTG
-571 VWANADTPT
+571 VWANADTPQ

-596 RTERMFNAKIR
+596 RTERMFNAKTR
-607 LPFVQRMIIS
+607 LPYVQRMIIS
-617 STTEERK
+617 SSTEERK

-663 HAPASPELE
+663 HAPASPELG
-672 ELIAKKMSSLK
+672 ELISKKLPSLK

-706 QSRAIAEAK
+706 QAQAIAEAK
-715 VAVEAKGIEV
+715 VAVEGKGVEV

-737 NELARLRELIKKILP
+737 KELLRLRELIKRILP

-759 VETPRAAI
+759 IETPRAAV
-767 TATDI
+767 TAGEI
-772 AKYSDFF
+772 AKYADFF

-806 VEEKILPNN
+806 VEERILPNN
-815 PFEVIDKKGVGRL
+815 PFEVVDKKGVGRL
-828 MQIAS
+828 MKLAT
-833 EDGRRVNPKLEI
+833 EDGRLQNPKLEV

-861 INEVGVNYTS
+861 INEVGVSYTS

-886 AAIKS
+886 AAIKR
-891 KSRERAEKK
+891 KLADTDKRK
-900 YATTL
+900 YSTV

>member
-1 MVPPERAG
+1 
-9 VKVPGD
+9 
-15 LFATK
+15 
-20 KRYANI
+20 
-26 DQKAKPS
+26 
-33 LAYSSLTT
+33 LTT
-41 QTQVSENVYLL
+41 QTVVSDNVYLL
-52 DEAYGLGKDL
+52 EEAYGLGKDV

-69 LVEMTHAGLPVPPGL
+69 LVEMTHAGLPVPPG
-84 IVSTKVC
+84 IIISTRVC
-91 AEYYE
+91 SEYYE
-96 SGQQFPEELMPTV
+96 NGKKFPEGLMPTV
-109 MEKLAKVEE
+109 LSKLSVIEEK
-118 RTGKKFGK
+118 TGKKFGK

-150 GLNDDVVQYLITS
+150 GLNDEVVQYLQSS
-163 TKNERF
+163 TNNERF
-169 ALDAYRRF
+169 AFDAYRRF
-177 IQMYGKIVEQIEG
+177 IQMYGKIVERIDG
-190 SKFEDLIQKKKDA
+190 NKFEKLIDEKKA
-203 KGVKDDVELDSED
+203 SKGVESDVDLTAGD
-216 LKQLV
+216 LKELV
-221 SEFKALF
+221 SEFKRLF
-228 RSEAGKEFPSDPKEQ
+228 KAETAKEFPADPKVQ

-252 KSWNGKRAIE
+252 ASWNGKRAIE

-267 KIDDKMGTAVC
+267 KIDDKMGTAVNV
-278 IVAMVFGN
+278 VAMVFGN

-296 FTRNPSTGEQK
+296 FTRNPSTGERK
-307 LYAEFLI
+307 LFAEFLI

-335 EKMPDLYKQL
+335 ERMPDLYEQL
-345 VRIAGLLER
+345 SRIGGLLER

-375 TRTAK
+375 TRTGK
-380 RTAQAAVKIALDLVR
+380 RTAQAAVKIALDFASDR
-395 EGSITEE
+395 MISDEE
-402 DAVMRVDP
+402 AVMRVEP
-410 MQLDQLLHKHID
+410 AQLDQLLHKHID
-422 PEAHVDVLVR
+422 PEAHMDVLVR

-437 PGAAV
+437 PGAAI

-474 HGMIASQGVLTQRGG
+474 HGMILSQGVLTQRGG

-504 AVVGAESL
+504 AVVGAETL
-512 IILDGK
+512 VIFDNHAQAG
-518 ARSDDVIINEGD
+518 DVMINDGD
-530 IITIDGG
+530 ILTIDGG
-537 TGDVILGTAPLV
+537 TGDVILGPAPLV
-549 DAEISGDL
+549 DAEISDEL
-557 EEFLN
+557 DKFLTL
-562 MADKYRRTG
+562 ADKFRKTG

-631 EFQKKDFYD
+631 EFQKKDFLD
-640 IFMAAKGRPVVIR
+640 IFFAAKGRPVVIR

-663 HAPASPELE
+663 HAPASPELG
-672 ELIAKKMSSLK
+672 ELIAKKLPSLK

-706 QSRAIAEAK
+706 QAQAIAEAK
-715 VAVEAKGIEV
+715 VAVEAKGVEV

-737 NELARLRELIKKILP
+737 KELSTLRALIKRILP

-759 VETPRAAI
+759 IETPRAAV
-767 TATDI
+767 TAGEI
-772 AKYSDFF
+772 ARFSDFF

-806 VEEKILPNN
+806 VEDKILPNN
-815 PFEVIDKKGVGRL
+815 PFEVVDKKGVGRL
-828 MQIAS
+828 MKIAT
-833 EDGRRVNPKLEI
+833 EDGRLENPRLEV

-886 AAIKS
+886 ATIKRRS
-891 KSRERAEKK
+891 SNGNKAK
-900 YATTL
+900 YTTA

>member
-1 MVPPERAG
+1 
-9 VKVPGD
+9 
-15 LFATK
+15 
-20 KRYANI
+20 
-26 DQKAKPS
+26 
-33 LAYSSLTT
+33 
-41 QTQVSENVYLL
+41 
-52 DEAYGLGKDL
+52 
-62 LGGKGHG
+62 
-69 LVEMTHAGLPVPPGL
+69 MTHAGLPVPPGV
-84 IVSTKVC
+84 IISTRVC

-96 SGQQFPEELMPTV
+96 NGKKFPEELMPTV
-109 MEKLAKVEE
+109 MSKLSVVEE
-118 RTGKKFGK
+118 KTGKKFGK

-150 GLNDDVVQYLITS
+150 GLNDEVVQFLESS
-163 TKNERF
+163 TNNERF
-169 ALDAYRRF
+169 AYDAYRRF
-177 IQMYGKIVEQIEG
+177 IQMYGKIVERID
-190 SKFEDLIQKKKDA
+190 SKKFEGLIDKKKAA
-203 KGVKDDVELDSED
+203 KGVESDVELNALDMKD
-216 LKQLV
+216 LVNEFKQL
-221 SEFKALF
+221 FK
-228 RSEAGKEFPSDPKEQ
+228 EETGKEFPSDPKEQ
-243 LRRAIEAVL
+243 LRRAVEAVL
-252 KSWNGKRAIE
+252 QSWNGKRAVE

-267 KIDDKMGTAVC
+267 KIDDSMGTAVG
-278 IVAMVFGN
+278 IITMVFGN

-296 FTRNPSTGEQK
+296 FTRNPSTGEKK
-307 LYAEFLI
+307 LFAEFLI

-323 GARTPFSIEEIE
+323 GARTPYSIEEIE
-335 EKMPDLYKQL
+335 ERMPDLYAQL
-345 VRIAGLLER
+345 SRIGGLLER
-354 HYRDMQDFEF
+354 HYKDMQDFEF

-375 TRTAK
+375 TRTGK
-380 RTAQAAVKIALDLVR
+380 RTAQAAVKIALDFVSDR
-395 EGSITEE
+395 MITEE
-402 DAVMRVDP
+402 EAIMRVEP
-410 MQLDQLLHKHID
+410 AQLDQVLHKHID
-422 PEAHVDVLVR
+422 PEAHIDVLVR

-442 GKAVFDTNRAAE
+442 GKAVFDTNKAAE

-512 IILDGK
+512 VILENRAQAG
-518 ARSDDVIINEGD
+518 DVMISEGD
-530 IITIDGG
+530 ILTIDGA
-537 TGDVILGTAPLV
+537 TGDVILGAAPLV
-549 DAEISGDL
+549 DAQISADL
-557 EEFLN
+557 DRFLTL
-562 MADKYRRTG
+562 ADRFRKTG
-571 VWANADTPT
+571 VWANADTPQ

-607 LPFVQRMIIS
+607 LPYVQRMIIS
-617 STTEERK
+617 SSTEERK

-631 EFQKKDFYD
+631 EFQKRDFYD
-640 IFMAAKGRPVVIR
+640 IFLAAKGRPVVIR

-663 HAPASPELE
+663 HAPASPELGD
-672 ELIAKKMSSLK
+672 LIAKKLPSLK

-706 QSRAIAEAK
+706 QAQAIAEAK

-725 RAEIM
+725 QAEIM

-737 NELARLRELIKKILP
+737 KELSRLRELIKRILP

-759 VETPRAAI
+759 IETPRAAV
-767 TATDI
+767 TAGEI

-815 PFEVIDKKGVGRL
+815 PFEVVDKQGVGRL
-828 MQIAS
+828 MKIAT
-833 EDGRRVNPKLEI
+833 EDGRLQNPKLEV

-886 AAIKS
+886 ALIKRKATDGES
-891 KSRERAEKK
+891 KK
-900 YATTL
+900 YAASV

>member
-1 MVPPERAG
+1 
-9 VKVPGD
+9 
-15 LFATK
+15 
-20 KRYANI
+20 
-26 DQKAKPS
+26 
-33 LAYSSLTT
+33 
-41 QTQVSENVYLL
+41 VYLL
-52 DEAYGLGKDL
+52 EEAYGLGKDV

-69 LVEMTHAGLPVPPGL
+69 LVEMTHAGLPVPPG
-84 IVSTKVC
+84 IIITTRVC
-91 AEYYE
+91 SEYYE
-96 SGQQFPEELMPTV
+96 NGKRFPEGLMPTV
-109 MEKLAKVEE
+109 MSKLSVIEEK
-118 RTGKKFGK
+118 TGKKFGR

-150 GLNDDVVQYLITS
+150 GLNDEVVQYLQAS
-163 TKNERF
+163 TNNERF
-169 ALDAYRRF
+169 AYDAYRRF
-177 IQMYGKIVEQIEG
+177 IQMYGKIAERIEG
-190 SKFEDLIQKKKDA
+190 NKFEDLIERKKSSR
-203 KGVKDDVELDSED
+203 GVESDVELSAQD
-216 LKQLV
+216 LKELV
-221 SEFKALF
+221 GEFKRLF
-228 RSEAGKEFPSDPKEQ
+228 KEETGKEFPADPKEQ

-252 KSWNGKRAIE
+252 QSWNGKRAIE

-267 KIDDKMGTAVC
+267 KIDDSMGTAVN
-278 IVAMVFGN
+278 IVAMIFGN

-296 FTRNPSTGEQK
+296 FTRNPSTGERK
-307 LYAEFLI
+307 LFAEFLI

-335 EKMPDLYKQL
+335 ERMPDLYEQL
-345 VRIAGLLER
+345 TRIGGLLER

-375 TRTAK
+375 TRTGK
-380 RTAQAAVKIALDLVR
+380 RTAQAAVKIALDFVNDHLI
-395 EGSITEE
+395 SDEE
-402 DAVMRVDP
+402 AVMRVEP
-410 MQLDQLLHKHID
+410 AQLDQMLHKHID

-504 AVVGAESL
+504 AVVGAETL
-512 IILDGK
+512 VILDNRAQAG
-518 ARSDDVIINEGD
+518 DVMINEGD
-530 IITIDGG
+530 ILTIDGG
-537 TGDVILGTAPLV
+537 TGDVILGPAPLV
-549 DAEISGDL
+549 DAEISEDL
-557 EEFLN
+557 DRFLTL
-562 MADKYRRTG
+562 ADKFRKTG

-631 EFQKKDFYD
+631 EFQKKDFQD
-640 IFMAAKGRPVVIR
+640 IFFAAKGRPVVIR

-663 HAPASPELE
+663 HAPASPELGD
-672 ELIAKKMSSLK
+672 LIAKKLPSLK

-706 QSRAIAEAK
+706 QAQAIAEAK

-737 NELARLRELIKKILP
+737 NELVRLRELIKRILP
-752 DSPVGTM
+752 DSPIGTM
-759 VETPRAAI
+759 IETPRAAV
-767 TATDI
+767 TAGEI

-806 VEEKILPNN
+806 VEDKILPNN
-815 PFEVIDKKGVGRL
+815 PFEVVDKKGVGRL
-828 MQIAS
+828 MKIAT
-833 EDGRRVNPKLEI
+833 EDGRLQNPRLEV

-886 AAIKS
+886 AAIKRRTADAD
-891 KSRERAEKK
+891 KRK
-900 YATTL
+900 YSTV